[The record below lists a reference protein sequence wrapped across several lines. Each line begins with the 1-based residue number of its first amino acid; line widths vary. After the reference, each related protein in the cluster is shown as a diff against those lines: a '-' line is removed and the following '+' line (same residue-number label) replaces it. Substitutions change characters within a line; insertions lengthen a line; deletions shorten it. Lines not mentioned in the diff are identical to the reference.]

1 MSKANDPLLK
11 WRKEFPILGKCV
23 YLISNSLGAMP
34 ASVETKMREYADT
47 WASRGV
53 RAWAD
58 SWWEMPL
65 AVGDVIA
72 PLIGARAGEVSMH
85 TNVSLMQAAI
95 ISCFDFN
102 PKKNRI
108 VYSDLEFPSVMYV
121 YERFA
126 TSRGAKITTI
136 RSQDGIGIPTEQI
149 LDAIDDRTL
158 LVPVSH
164 VFFKSAYIQDIK
176 SIVEKAHR
184 HGAYV
189 ILDAYHSVGIVPVDV
204 RKLGVDILVGGVL
217 KWLCGGPG
225 GAFLWM
231 KPGLRKKLTPLVT
244 GWVAH
249 EHPFAFETKMKYAND
264 AAKFLNGTPAIPAL
278 YAAAEGPKIIAQV
291 GVENIRKKSM
301 RQTAFIIEEA
311 ARRSLGVISPL
322 EPKRR
327 GGTVT
332 LAMPHGYEISRELL
346 AQNIVIDYRKGA
358 GIRMAPHFYTSDEE
372 IILALDAID
381 EITASGAYKKHLR
394 SNSKVT

>member
-1 MSKANDPLLK
+1 
-11 WRKEFPILGKCV
+11 V

-34 ASVETKMREYADT
+34 ASVETRMKEYANT

-53 RAWAD
+53 RAWAE

-65 AVGDVIA
+65 AVGDIIA
-72 PLIGARAGEVSMH
+72 PLIGARAREVSMH

-95 ISCFDFN
+95 ISCFEFK

-121 YERFA
+121 YEKFA
-126 TSRGAKITTI
+126 ASRGAKITTI
-136 RSQDGIGIPTEQI
+136 RSKDGIGIPTEQI

-158 LVPVSH
+158 LVPISH

-176 SIVEKAHR
+176 AIVEKAHR

-231 KPGLRKKLTPLVT
+231 MPGLRKKLNPLVT

-249 EHPFAFETKMKYAND
+249 EQPFAFETKMKYASG
-264 AAKFLNGTPAIPAL
+264 AEKFLNGTPAVPAL

-291 GVENIRKKSM
+291 GVENIREKSI
-301 RQTAFIIEEA
+301 RQTALIIEEA
-311 ARRSLGVISPL
+311 ARRSLDVVSPL
-322 EPKRR
+322 DPNRR

-332 LAMPHGYEISRELL
+332 LAMPQAYEISRELL
-346 AQNIVIDYRKGA
+346 AKNIVIDYRKGA
-358 GIRMAPHFYTSDEE
+358 GIRIAPHFYTSDEE
-372 IILALDAID
+372 ILLALDTID
-381 EITASGAYKKHLR
+381 EIAATGAYKKHLR
-394 SNSKVT
+394 TRSKVT